1 MPRLFVALCAVALLA
16 ACPGPKSPLKAEVL
30 DYDHGAKKWRL
41 ATSTLDTVEDL
52 NVLTGG
58 WFDVVGN
65 QLISINDKELK
76 AENPDQLDTKRLAGL
91 VLERRGEPVQ
101 LSYDLVNNA
110 AGEPV
115 AMANDFESL
124 AMLTVFHHF
133 EKVWL
138 FYRSDTCGS
147 DNPDACVV
155 KDASDAT
162 RTASLVGFYSTVA
175 ADLGINIPVLTSDNA
190 AFFSLSDSF
199 IILRSQQLQGIPLFL
214 NSGVIAHEFSHR
226 VFHHN
231 VYGRGAFG
239 TYYSKN
245 LIEGT
250 DQATDQDKRTFV
262 LLKGLDEGTADING
276 VGFMQRRDFIADSLE
291 GDIGASTRA
300 QRDLE
305 GDWAN
310 AVTYGSLKSDNGP
323 AGPPSAAAPNGVDL
337 CATQQD
343 NADTNSVDER
353 LSNNYTNTS
362 WNFYCVGTVWARA
375 LWDASGRDVAVL
387 REKLLPAVNRS
398 LARLGDQLAQNWY
411 FDFELM
417 VQNMA
422 IEVGTL
428 GDPGLLTQLCDAF
441 RDKFADVMG
450 LVPQC

>member
-1 MPRLFVALCAVALLA
+1 MRRLLIVLGAIALAG
-16 ACPGPKSPLKAEVL
+16 ACGGPKSPLKAEVL
-30 DYDHGAKKWRL
+30 DYDHGSGKWRL

-52 NVLTGG
+52 NVLNGS

-76 AENPDQLDTKRLAGL
+76 AENPDALDTKRLSTL
-91 VLERRGEPVQ
+91 VLERRGDAVQ
-101 LSYDLVNNA
+101 LSYDMVNDAN
-110 AGEPV
+110 GNPV

-133 EKVWL
+133 EKVWQ
-138 FYRSDTCGS
+138 FYRSDTCGQN
-147 DNPDACVV
+147 NPDACVV
-155 KDASDAT
+155 QDASAAT
-162 RTASLVGFYSTVA
+162 TTASLVGFYSTVA

-231 VYGRGAFG
+231 VYAEAFG
-239 TYYSKN
+239 TYYRKN
-245 LIEGT
+245 LIESI
-250 DQATDQDKRTFV
+250 ATASDQDKRTFV
-262 LLKGLDEGTADING
+262 LLKGLDEGCADING

-291 GDIGASTRA
+291 GEIGESTRL

-310 AVTYGSLKSDNGP
+310 DVTYGSLKSDNGP
-323 AGPPSAAAPNGVDL
+323 PSPAGIDL

-343 NADTNSVDER
+343 NSETTTVNEQ
-353 LSNNYTNTS
+353 LSNDYTNTG
-362 WNFYCVGTVWARA
+362 WNFYCVGTLWART
-375 LWDASGRDVAVL
+375 LWDGSGRDYAVL
-387 REKLLPAVNRS
+387 REKILPALNRS
-398 LARLGDQLAQNWY
+398 LARLGDDLATNWY
-411 FDFELM
+411 FDFELILTHL
-417 VQNMA
+417 
-422 IEVGTL
+422 IEEVSAS
-428 GDPGLLTQLCDAF
+428 GDNALCNQLRAAF
-441 RDKFADVMG
+441 TDKFADVIG